1 MTTSPGYINLKIK
14 EFERSAIICQGHGV
28 ILFSP
33 INKYTLLLLP
43 RTTGLINSIHT
54 LEDQPHALRVKINRY
69 LNNESTVSFDR
80 HCFYLTRNVFSTS
93 D

>member
-14 EFERSAIICQGHGV
+14 EFERSAIICQGHGA
-28 ILFSP
+28 ILFS
-33 INKYTLLLLP
+33 LSASP

-54 LEDQPHALRVKINRY
+54 LEDQPRALRVKINRY

-80 HCFYLTRNVFSTS
+80 HSFYLTRKVFSTL